1 MKYIPVSYGEMID
14 KYTILLIKERK
25 ISDINKLLNIRK
37 ELLFIV
43 TIINEEL
50 LFNILSDEI
59 EKLKQINETLWEIE
73 DMLRE
78 KESNK
83 EFDNEF
89 IELARSVYKT
99 NDNRFEIKNKI
110 NNKTNSDIKEEKSY
124 KKYQ

>member
-1 MKYIPVSYGEMID
+1 M
-14 KYTILLIKERK
+14 R
-25 ISDINKLLNIRK
+25 R
-37 ELLFIV
+37 
-43 TIINEEL
+43 
-50 LFNILSDEI
+50 
-59 EKLKQINETLWEIE
+59 KLKQINETLWEIE